1 MESNFRLAL
10 RKAMISECEALIPA
24 EIPYHEFSAGFE
36 KKINRLLKHGK
47 PALSFKKLGIF
58 IAIAAIVA
66 VLAAVGTGAFES
78 LFKQFSFE
86 HHETHT
92 VVKSTDTEG
101 APRVIEELYMFD
113 VPEGFECSY
122 TEEPAEWMPFIN
134 HFYQNEAENKYL
146 NFMQTVKNKYNV
158 NVNTEDR
165 VMEYIAING
174 HDGYIIDL
182 WDNEYL
188 ISWDNGDYILE
199 IIGNLGRDGM
209 IRLAE
214 SVKVVENLIPE
225 TIEDIYTISYDLSG
239 YEYNLWL
246 ENDISRCA
254 EYRKGDKII
263 NFEQWTKAEYDILLN
278 TEGAEIEKT
287 NIYECEA
294 FYFCDNHNYHH
305 YIWDGGY
312 YIFSIGSNLDK
323 ETVYEIAKSLRKEE
337 KYEETSE

>member
-1 MESNFRLAL
+1 MESNFILAL
-10 RKAMISECEALIPA
+10 REAMISECEAFIPA
-24 EIPYHEFSAGFE
+24 EIPHHEFSTGFE
-36 KKINRLLKHGK
+36 KKMKRLLKHEK

-58 IAIAAIVA
+58 IATAAIVA
-66 VLAAVGTGAFES
+66 VLAAVGTGALEN

-86 HHETHT
+86 NYETYT
-92 VVKSTDTEG
+92 VVKSVDAEN

-122 TEEPAEWMPFIN
+122 SEEPAEWMPFLTC
-134 HFYQNEAENKYL
+134 FYQNKAENKYID
-146 NFMQTVKNKYNV
+146 FKQTIKSKYDV

-165 VMEYIAING
+165 VMEYISVNG

-182 WDNEYL
+182 WDNEYI
-188 ISWDNGDYILE
+188 ISWDNGDYIFD
-199 IIGNLGRDGM
+199 IIGNLGRDRM

-214 SVKVVENLIPE
+214 SVKVVKNLIPE
-225 TIEDIYTISYDLSG
+225 TIEEVYTISYDLSD

-294 FYFCDNHNYHH
+294 FYYCDNYNYHH
-305 YIWDGGY
+305 FIWDGGY
-312 YIFSIGSNLDK
+312 YIFSISSNLDK

-337 KYEETSE
+337 NYEEASE